1 MHNWWCLQ
9 SGHNASLSCQRH
21 ELQQR
26 HREAA
31 NASQMEHVKAQLE
44 ALLAEA
50 AAECAADVDALAAD
64 EGVPRVVPVRSVRSP
79 DAAASGDRTA
89 CATQPHGTD
98 ASRKQRAPDGGRV
111 RSRST
116 RTAP

>member
-31 NASQMEHVKAQLE
+31 NASQMERVKAQLE

-50 AAECAADVDALAAD
+50 AAECAAPPARPPATRPPATRPPARHRRPTPRAPRPLEHRALA
-64 EGVPRVVPVRSVRSP
+64 PPP
-79 DAAASGDRTA
+79 
-89 CATQPHGTD
+89 
-98 ASRKQRAPDGGRV
+98 
-111 RSRST
+111 
-116 RTAP
+116 

>member
-44 ALLAEA
+44 GLLAEA
-50 AAECAADVDALAAD
+50 AAECAAAPPARHRPPPPATARHRPPPRARPPATAA
-64 EGVPRVVPVRSVRSP
+64 P
-79 DAAASGDRTA
+79 
-89 CATQPHGTD
+89 
-98 ASRKQRAPDGGRV
+98 
-111 RSRST
+111 
-116 RTAP
+116 RTAPP